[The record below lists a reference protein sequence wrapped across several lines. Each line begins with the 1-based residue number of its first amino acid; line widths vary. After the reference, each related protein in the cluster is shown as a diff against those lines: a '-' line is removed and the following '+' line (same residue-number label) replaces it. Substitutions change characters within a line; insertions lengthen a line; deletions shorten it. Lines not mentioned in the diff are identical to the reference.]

1 MDLKYILNSPDVER
15 IASSLEA
22 LADNATGAI
31 TDKVDRQQSVSD
43 NGKALCV
50 GPDGLVTVGGAVRY
64 DVEQGLSTTQKA
76 TARGSIGAADET
88 SVPVAGGIITS
99 AVFASL
105 AAIPQN
111 TMYAFSGDVYAGFED
126 KPFDA
131 QGFGV
136 FVETL
141 SPNKS
146 SMTGGIQRVMSWS
159 GSKATNKIAVR
170 AYQSGAY
177 RNWIVYDS
185 ISESDFSGAVDR
197 ITELEDTTLGM
208 DGVTIDASAAT
219 GVYADMNT
227 FPKNSII
234 VVLSSGAARI
244 ANFPGDYHS
253 AGTVVTLNGYTT
265 NGGTAQIIYFFNGQT
280 ATRTCNDTATNTWTD
295 WVYSGIVYRT
305 FTVKVSG
312 GDFTNV
318 ASALKNVMDS
328 GRANEHYRYIIDID
342 AGTFDLSAAV
352 LTYISGGM
360 NRRGLYVMPYTTIRG
375 KGKDKTKLTF
385 YYTGDDEQIK
395 EFVSGL
401 NAPYTCWIEDLTLS
415 VSEIRYAIHSDNA
428 TEDSGDESTL
438 TNALL
443 NDNKI
448 TLKNVRLEH
457 LGFADITTDVRYG
470 KYRAPAA
477 WGGGTWNATD
487 REFINCD
494 FYAKQYTA
502 WLNHDRYEDSNNV
515 KPTRPSNFTFRNCT
529 FAAATGLSSY
539 TGVAANAASS
549 ACALISW
556 GSGIKTHVSFEG
568 CHAAPCV
575 GLSVITT
582 YNANA
587 VIDYVVTADN
597 DMYIVESKTNNAHL
611 NDNFRTGACIAAVCT
626 ASSITAY
633 KPVSQQHIKYVAN
646 YNSTWVR
653 HGIALHSC
661 SQYDMLIVQM
671 RGTVSLAML
680 GATGFA
686 SGDLIGYSG
695 GAWVQDSTSPI
706 LRAIDQ
712 YTAEFV

>member
-22 LADNATGAI
+22 LADDATGAI
-31 TDKVDRQQSVSD
+31 TGKVSRQQSVSD
-43 NGKALCV
+43 NGKALV
-50 GPDGLVTVGGAVRY
+50 IGPDGLVTVGGAVRY
-64 DVEQGLSTTQKA
+64 DIEQGLTNAQKA
-76 TARGSIGAADET
+76 TVRGSIGAADET
-88 SVPVAGGIITS
+88 AVPVASGIITS

-141 SPNKS
+141 SPNKG

-170 AYQSGAY
+170 AYQNGAY

-197 ITELEDTTLGM
+197 ITTLEDTTLGM

-305 FTVKVSG
+305 FTVKASG
-312 GDFTNV
+312 GDFPNP
-318 ASALKNVMDS
+318 AAALKNVMDS

-342 AGTFDLSAAV
+342 AGTFDMTGVVS
-352 LTYISGGM
+352 YIASGM
-360 NRRGLYVMPYTTIRG
+360 NRRGLYVMPYTTIKG
-375 KGKDKTKLTF
+375 KGKDKTKLKF

-395 EFVSGL
+395 EYVSGL

-428 TEDSGDESTL
+428 TEATGDESTL

-443 NDNKI
+443 NDNVI

-457 LGFADITTDVRYG
+457 LGFANYAQDVADE

-487 REFINCD
+487 RVFINCD
-494 FYAKQYTA
+494 FYAAQYSA
-502 WLNHDRYEDSNNV
+502 WLNHDRV
-515 KPTRPSNFTFRNCT
+515 GITRPSNFTFDHCAFTALN
-529 FAAATGLSSY
+529 TGYDGLARLAIYGSCS
-539 TGVAANAASS
+539 
-549 ACALISW
+549 LISW
-556 GSGIKTHVSFEG
+556 GSGVKTHVALKG
-568 CHAAPCV
+568 C
-575 GLSVITT
+575 T
-582 YNANA
+582 ANKNVA
-587 VIDYVVTADN
+587 LTVVTEQGNARAVVDYDVRADN
-597 DMYIVESKTNNAHL
+597 DIYIIESTTNDSHL
-611 NDNFRTGACIAAVCT
+611 ARNWVNGCCMESSASAAIAAY
-626 ASSITAY
+626 A
-633 KPVSQQHIKYVAN
+633 PVTKNSLFRVTN
-646 YNSTWVR
+646 YDRSLGAL
-653 HGIALHSC
+653 HGIALESAAQNAPC
-661 SQYDMLIVQM
+661 LIQV
-671 RGTVSLAML
+671 RGLVSLVML

-686 SGDLIGYSG
+686 LGDMIGWNGS
-695 GAWVQDSTSPI
+695 AWVVDAENP
-706 LRAIDQ
+706 LLKVIDNGL
-712 YTAEFV
+712 TGMFI